1 MWILG
6 LVGRMGE
13 NCSYSTVYFNLDLP
27 TDNPEYTVAD
37 AEIMVALPHSGQTVD
52 VLWSWY

>member
-37 AEIMVALPHSGQTVD
+37 AEIMVALPHSGQAVD